1 MPAPAHDPRGIGVSY
16 VKWSSLWHVVLP
28 GKAVTVCGR
37 YVGPKA
43 HRREIPPLEA
53 FLCKACGGAA

>member
-1 MPAPAHDPRGIGVSY
+1 VSY

-53 FLCKACGGAA
+53 FLCKVCGGAA